1 MLAQQRQRE
10 ILSQLGRGGGVRVA
24 PLAKAFA
31 VAQET
36 IRRDLDKLESEGR
49 LVRTHGGAVPVQ
61 NNRRELP
68 FDLRK
73 VTNLEAKKAIA
84 ARALRHVSEGDVIAV
99 DASSTVHELA
109 RIIPDMPLTVITN
122 SLPVAAFLVDGV
134 HIRVVATGGMLDAPS
149 RSFTGT
155 LAEHALERFNVNK
168 LFLSAKGVDLARG
181 LSEATD
187 EQARVKR
194 RMIDAAER
202 TYLLADHGKFGV
214 RSVVFYASP
223 ADVDLVITDAGTDA
237 AVIEELT
244 RMGVK
249 TDIAG

>member
-1 MLAQQRQRE
+1 
-10 ILSQLGRGGGVRVA
+10 
-24 PLAKAFA
+24 
-31 VAQET
+31 
-36 IRRDLDKLESEGR
+36 
-49 LVRTHGGAVPVQ
+49 VPVQ

-99 DASSTVHELA
+99 DASSTVHELV

-122 SLPVAAFLVDGV
+122 SLPVAASLVDGV
-134 HIRVVATGGMLDAPS
+134 HIRVVATGGMLEAPS

-223 ADVDLVITDAGTDA
+223 ADVDLVITDARTDA